1 MPPELPEVQTIRR
14 QLSDYLPLKIEKE
27 TYSSVVSSCLKD
39 KDRMFSPKG
48 RTIVEI
54 RRKGKLLAF
63 DLDDKSVIY
72 SHLGMSGT
80 WRVSKE
86 ALALKHTHVEFK
98 TKDAQGETIF
108 LSYIDPRRFGNMYFL
123 KDERRDEKWNEL
135 GVDIGSEE
143 FTADYILTTLKRY
156 PQRELK
162 PFLLDQNFF
171 AGVGN
176 YIACEICARA
186 GIRPTRRAGKV
197 TKLECTKLLEAT
209 RSILEDTISTGGTTF
224 SGGYQ
229 DANGD
234 KGEGVLNLVVFW
246 QETCQMCGGP
256 VKKIELKGRG
266 TFYCPKCQS

>member
-1 MPPELPEVQTIRR
+1 MPELPEVQTIRR
-14 QLSDYLPLKIEKE
+14 QLSDYLPLKIVAE
-27 TYSSVVSSCLKD
+27 TYSSVVASCLKER
-39 KDRMFSPKG
+39 DRMFAPKG
-48 RTIVEI
+48 RTIESI

-63 DLDDKSVIY
+63 DLDDRSVIY

-80 WRVSKE
+80 WRVSRE
-86 ALALKHTHVEFK
+86 PLAIKHTHVEFK
-98 TKDAQGETIF
+98 AKNRAGEIIY
-108 LSYIDPRRFGNMYFL
+108 LCYVDPRRFGNLYYL
-123 KDERRDEKWNEL
+123 KGERREEKWSEL
-135 GVDIGSEE
+135 GVDIGSPE
-143 FTADYILTTLKRY
+143 FTEEYIQQTLKRY
-156 PQRELK
+156 PARELK
-162 PFLLDQNFF
+162 PFLLDQKYF

-197 TKLECTKLLEAT
+197 TKAECVKLLKAT
-209 RSILEDTISTGGTTF
+209 QSVLEDTIKTGGTTF